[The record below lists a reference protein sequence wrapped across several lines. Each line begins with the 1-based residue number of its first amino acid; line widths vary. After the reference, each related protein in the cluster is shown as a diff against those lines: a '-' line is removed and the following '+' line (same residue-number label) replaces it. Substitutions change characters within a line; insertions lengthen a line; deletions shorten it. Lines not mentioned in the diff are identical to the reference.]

1 MQAIVIYAYFGP
13 VIREIAY
20 IDAIVATLLA
30 VLRRC
35 AIVLGSRLFVVDLS
49 PNWKPHRACYT
60 AVLHRDIR
68 VKRKTANVKGA
79 VLLWI
84 KWIFNC
90 LA

>member
-1 MQAIVIYAYFGP
+1 MQAVVIYAYFGP

-20 IDAIVATLLA
+20 IGAIAAKLLA
-30 VLRRC
+30 VLGRC
-35 AIVLGSRLFVVDLS
+35 AIVLRSRLFVVDLS
-49 PNWKPHRACYT
+49 PNWKPLRACCA

-68 VKRKTANVKGA
+68 VERKTTNGKGG
-79 VLLWI
+79 VLLLI